1 MSIRIDERRCGKAI
15 TIIEDFDPSTFD
27 VSNLASNLK
36 SHFAIGTV
44 DDGRIELRGHHTDRL
59 LELLA
64 EYRFSVE
71 E

>member
-1 MSIRIDERRCGKAI
+1 M
-15 TIIEDFDPSTFD
+15 EDFDPSTFD